1 MRSHYYLPLIFLLVL
16 AQLAACW
23 QTPVLEQI
31 EILPTSTP
39 TPDPAPSGGEPFDR
53 SVFLPG
59 LVSTHRDW
67 PDAMEGAPEYLVY
80 VRIDAALSRLE
91 GLAEIRYT
99 NRADVPLTEVYF
111 RSFPNFFLEKPLEI
125 TDLSVDGQTV
135 EPQFALANTV
145 FSVPLPEVLAPGAA
159 FLIRLGFSLDIPP
172 AEAAPF
178 SLFGFGGGILAL
190 DNFFPSLVVLGPEGW
205 SLGDPPQWE
214 ENAHTEAALFL
225 VTVELPETLVVAAA
239 GVEIARSAGQ
249 GRQTI
254 TFAAGPAR
262 SFALAAGA
270 DLSVTSVRVGETTI
284 HSYAAPGLDAGAAD
298 ALAFAE
304 RALIAFN
311 DRLGDYPYT
320 EFDLVSTPILAS
332 GSASSGLVVI
342 NRRYYEEG
350 GVIRDV
356 PALNDLE
363 RTVAHELAHQWFY
376 NLVGNDYANE
386 VWFPEAFAQYMTAL
400 YYLDVYGP
408 EEQALYERDW
418 TARWSEV
425 GSRPIPIG
433 LSVGD
438 YGAGEVRAIV
448 YGRGPLFISALSD
461 RIGEQTFDTLLATY
475 FVEYAWEL
483 AGGESFREMAEN
495 LCACDLEDLFVE
507 WIYSDGYTQG
517 VESDSPGPTIVIEPG
532 LPYET
537 ARAAV
542 DFELLVPAFFP
553 ERFEFYG
560 VSLSGSGEAVLN
572 FLKNEPPMRLAILV
586 QTVVGSQSQVTIFI
600 DTQDLETVTVGD
612 VEGFWV
618 YDEAGDEGYLEWTVG
633 GIRYRL
639 IGITELEEALR
650 IAESLE

>member
-1 MRSHYYLPLIFLLVL
+1 MKKRSLPILFTLLL
-16 AQLAACW
+16 SACRPA
-23 QTPVLEQI
+23 PVLETV
-31 EILPTSTP
+31 EILPTPTAGPSTP
-39 TPDPAPSGGEPFDR
+39 PADGSAFDR

-59 LVSTHRDW
+59 LVPGRRDL
-67 PDAMEGAPEYLVY
+67 PKTLDGATEYQVS
-80 VRIDAALSRLE
+80 VEIDAALTRMA
-91 GLAEIRYT
+91 GTAEVRYT
-99 NRADVPLTEVYF
+99 NREETGLQEIYF
-111 RSFPNFFLEKPLEI
+111 RSFPNFFLETPLTI
-125 TDLSVDGQTV
+125 SDLAVDGRSV
-135 EPQFALANTV
+135 EPQFDLDSTV
-145 FSVPLPEVLAPGAA
+145 FAVPLPAELEPGAVA
-159 FLIRLGFSLDIPP
+159 ELRFGFALDIPP
-172 AEAAPF
+172 AEQAPF
-178 SLFGFGGGILAL
+178 SLFGYEDGILAL
-190 DNFFPSLVVLGPEGW
+190 DGFFPTVVVHAAGGW
-205 SLGDPPQWE
+205 SLSDPPQWE
-214 ENAHTEAALFL
+214 ENAHAEASFFL
-225 VTVELPETLVVAAA
+225 VTVDLPAELVVAAA
-239 GVEIARSAGQ
+239 GFEVGRSVSES
-249 GRQTI
+249 RQTL

-262 SFALAAGA
+262 SFGLVAGA
-270 DLSVTSVRVGETTI
+270 DLTAASAVVGETTI
-284 HSYAAPGLDAGAAD
+284 RSYAAPGLEAGAAD

-304 RALIAFN
+304 RALAAFN
-311 DRLGDYPYT
+311 ARLGLYPYT
-320 EFDLVSTPILAS
+320 EFDLVATPMQAS
-332 GSASSGLVVI
+332 GSASPGLVVI
-342 NRRYYEEG
+342 NRRYYAEG
-350 GVIRDV
+350 GVIREV